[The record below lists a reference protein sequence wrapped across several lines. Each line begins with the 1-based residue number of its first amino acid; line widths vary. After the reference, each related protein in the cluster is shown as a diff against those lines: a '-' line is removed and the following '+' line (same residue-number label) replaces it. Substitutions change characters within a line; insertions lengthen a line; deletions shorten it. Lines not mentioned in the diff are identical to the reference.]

1 MKLHTQSKEV
11 LCYQS
16 QDMVRKDR
24 HQQKLDGKQ
33 DRSVKS

>member
-16 QDMVRKDR
+16 QAMARNDH

-33 DRSVKS
+33 DRRVKS